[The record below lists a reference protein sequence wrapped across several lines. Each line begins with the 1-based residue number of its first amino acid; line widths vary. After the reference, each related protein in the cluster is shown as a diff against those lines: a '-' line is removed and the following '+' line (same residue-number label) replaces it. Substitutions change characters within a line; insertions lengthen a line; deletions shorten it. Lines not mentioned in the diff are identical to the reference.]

1 MRAIE
6 VAFPG
11 GPLELVERPFPEPGP
26 GEVRIRVQACG
37 VCHSDEISKE
47 GYFPNLTYPLT
58 PGHEVA
64 GVIDALGDGV
74 AGWRLG
80 QRVGVGWFG
89 GQCGRCQPCLRGDFM
104 NCRNSPITGV
114 TRHGG
119 YAEAMIADATAL
131 ASIPDD
137 LSAVEAAPMLCA
149 GVSTY
154 NALLRCGAA
163 PGDLVAVIG
172 VGGLGHLAVQ
182 FAARMGMEV
191 VAIDQGAEREG
202 LALQLGARRYLDA
215 AAVDV
220 AQALAALGGA
230 KAVIATAP
238 NAKSM
243 SDAIEGLSLDG
254 TLLVL
259 GVPHEPIVVPVRLL
273 LSGRKITGSQGG
285 VAIEAEEA
293 MTFSVR
299 AGVAPMIE
307 TLPLERAAEAYERMM
322 AGQAKF
328 RIVLTTGL

>member
-11 GPLELVERPFPEPGP
+11 GPLELVERPLPEPGP

-74 AGWRLG
+74 VGWRLG

-89 GQCGRCQPCLRGDFM
+89 GQCGRCEPCLRGDFM

-119 YAEAMIADATAL
+119 YAEAMIANAAAL

-137 LSAVEAAPMLCA
+137 LSAVSAAPMLCA

-163 PGDLVAVIG
+163 PGDLVAIIG

-182 FAARMGMEV
+182 FAKRMGMEV
-191 VAIDQGAEREG
+191 IAIDQGAERES

-215 AAVDV
+215 AAMDV
-220 AQALAALGGA
+220 GKALAGLGGA

-254 TLLVL
+254 VLMVL

-285 VAIEAEEA
+285 VAIEAEDA
-293 MTFSVR
+293 MAFSVR
-299 AGVAPMIE
+299 AGVEPMIE

-322 AGQAKF
+322 AGHAKF

>member
-1 MRAIE
+1 MRTIE

-11 GPLELVERPFPEPGP
+11 GPLELVERPVPEPGP

-47 GYFPNLTYPLT
+47 GYLPGMTYPLT

-64 GVIDALGDGV
+64 GVVDALGDGV
-74 AGWRLG
+74 DGWRVG

-89 GQCGRCQPCLRGDFM
+89 GHCGHCEPCLRGDLM
-104 NCRNSPITGV
+104 NCRNSAITGV

-137 LSAVEAAPMLCA
+137 LSAVKAAPMLCA
-149 GVSTY
+149 GISTY

-163 PGDLVAVIG
+163 PGDRVAVIG
-172 VGGLGHLAVQ
+172 IGGLGHLAVQ

-191 VAIDQGAEREG
+191 IAIDQGAERES
-202 LALQLGARRYLDA
+202 LALELGARCYLDA
-215 AAVDV
+215 ATVDV
-220 AQALAALGGA
+220 AEALTAQGGA

-243 SDAIEGLSLDG
+243 SEAIAGLSVDG
-254 TLLVL
+254 VLLVL
-259 GVPHEPIVVPVRLL
+259 GVPEEPIVVPVRLL
-273 LSGRKITGSQGG
+273 LSGRKVTGSQGG
-285 VAIEAEEA
+285 VPVEAEDA
-293 MTFSVR
+293 MNFSVQTD
-299 AGVAPMIE
+299 VQPMIE

-322 AGQAKF
+322 AGKAKF